1 MEEKTVKPKQ
11 LITKEFAKLLN
22 ENYNKTRLP
31 MINEALKKEDANA
44 IWFPIDVL
52 ENYIKYIK
60 AEATKQK
67 FQIDGIRIH
76 FGAYPEDKKY
86 EEKSGLTTL
95 FLAPT
100 ATKKIRILAANKDG
114 ATTEKSLKQLESLEV
129 EALNYGSIG
138 NPPAVSYS

>member
-31 MINEALKKEDANA
+31 LINLAIKKEDANA
-44 IWFPIDVL
+44 IWFSIDVL

-67 FQIDGIRIH
+67 FQIDGIRFH
-76 FGAYPEDKKY
+76 FGAYPVDKKY

-100 ATKKIRILAANKDG
+100 ATKKIKVTAASKEV
-114 ATTEKSLKQLESLEV
+114 TTVEKSLKQQESFDV
-129 EALNYGSIG
+129 APLNYGSIG

>member
-31 MINEALKKEDANA
+31 LISEAIKKEDANA
-44 IWFPIDVL
+44 IWFSIEVL
-52 ENYIKYIK
+52 ENYLKYVK

-67 FQIDGIRIH
+67 FQIDGIRFH

-100 ATKKIRILAANKDG
+100 AIKKNKTVIANKE
-114 ATTEKSLKQLESLEV
+114 ATATEKSLKQQESFEV

-138 NPPAVSYS
+138 NPPAISYS

>member
-31 MINEALKKEDANA
+31 LINEAIKKEDANA
-44 IWFPIDVL
+44 IWFSIDVL

-67 FQIDGIRIH
+67 FQIDGIRFH

-100 ATKKIRILAANKDG
+100 ATKKNKTAVASKE
-114 ATTEKSLKQLESLEV
+114 ATASEKSLKQLESLEV
-129 EALNYGSIG
+129 EPLNYGSIG